1 MNELMKISEV
11 AVKYNITKRTLRYY
25 EEIGILSSIRKN
37 GSNYRY
43 YDTNTLNRLEQILLL
58 KSLNFQISEI
68 KEILLSK
75 DEDFIDNILHNKL
88 ASLQEEIDTLYAYKR
103 VISSIIKLRDKQ
115 CSSSI
120 NLYQIIKEQIYLHKN
135 IERMIDMNQYM
146 GDMIIIE
153 FGLNIVSCAN
163 KLIDSIKEL
172 RKDIES
178 ITNKEIPLIRIRD
191 NTDLKNDEYRILVK
205 GVIIEDETFE
215 NIDDSEKITRIVT
228 ALKDS
233 INSNIDSIT
242 S

>member
-68 KEILLSK
+68 KEILLSQ
-75 DEDFIDNILHNKL
+75 DESFIDNILHNKL
-88 ASLQEEIDTLYAYKR
+88 ASLQDEIDTLYAYKR
-103 VISSIIKLRDKQ
+103 VISSIIKLKDKQ
-115 CSSSI
+115 GSNSI
-120 NLYQIIKEQIYLHKN
+120 NLYQVIREQIYIHKSL
-135 IERMIDMNQYM
+135 ERMIMMNQYV
-146 GDMIIIE
+146 GDMIVIE
-153 FGLNIVSCAN
+153 FGLNIVPCAN

-178 ITNKEIPLIRIRD
+178 TMNKEIPLIRIRD
-191 NTDLKNDEYRILVK
+191 NTDLKNDEYRILIK
-205 GVIIEDETFE
+205 GVIIEDEVFE
-215 NIDDSEKITRIVT
+215 SINENEKITRIVT
-228 ALKDS
+228 ALKK
-233 INSNIDSIT
+233 SIT
-242 S
+242 SNINSIIG